1 MSKSLFQRL
10 VRDPMFSMTKVKLEL
25 VSNPDMYI
33 FFKKDMRGGLSYISN
48 RYSKTRSK
56 YLKSYDPK

>member
-1 MSKSLFQRL
+1 
-10 VRDPMFSMTKVKLEL
+10 MFNMTKVKLEL

-48 RYSKTRSK
+48 RYSKTSNK
-56 YLKSYDPK
+56 YMKSYDPK

>member
-1 MSKSLFQRL
+1 MSMSLFKSL
-10 VRDPMFSMTKVKLEL
+10 VWDAMFNMTKVKLEL

-48 RYSKTRSK
+48 RYSKTSNK
-56 YLKSYDPK
+56 YMKSYDPK